1 MTIAA
6 KYYYTFRASNGVQVK
21 MLRGDGIPKPTDG
34 VGGWTIVQRPRRT
47 AITQWDGRNP
57 YSMDVPILFDAVNSG
72 ASVENDVAKLF
83 QMGVGS
89 DFDPPPTVQ
98 IDGGLPIKGA
108 TWVINGIQWG
118 DDVIW
123 NQDGKSDPYRQRQD
137 AVVSLV
143 QYRPDA
149 RVKILTTKSLPN
161 LYIVHRKGETMRSI
175 AKVMYGDGSKWT
187 RIKNANP
194 SIRDPN
200 HLKVNTKLRIP

>member
-1 MTIAA
+1 MTIPA
-6 KYYYTFRASNGVQVK
+6 KYFYTFRASNGIQVK
-21 MLRGDGIPKPTDG
+21 VLRGDGIPKPTDG

-57 YSMDVPILFDAVNSG
+57 YAMDVPVLFDAINSG
-72 ASVENDVAKLF
+72 ASVENDVSKLF

-89 DFDPPPTVQ
+89 DFDPPPTIQ

-108 TWVINGIQWG
+108 TWVINAIQWG

-123 NQDGKSDPYRQRQD
+123 VQEGKSPPYRQRQD

-149 RVKILTTKSLPN
+149 RVKILATKTLPN
-161 LYIVHRKGETMRSI
+161 LYIVHRKGETLRSI
-175 AKVMYGDGSKWT
+175 AKAMYGDGSKWT

-194 SIRDPN
+194 SVRDPN